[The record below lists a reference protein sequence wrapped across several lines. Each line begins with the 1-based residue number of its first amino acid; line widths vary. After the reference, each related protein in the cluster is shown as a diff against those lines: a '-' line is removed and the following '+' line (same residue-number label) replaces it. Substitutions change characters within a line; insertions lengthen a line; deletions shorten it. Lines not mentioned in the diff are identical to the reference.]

1 MQNLV
6 SPSPLTVIDQI
17 ITRALD
23 ERDRAALTGLG
34 AALAA
39 LAALAVLAPP
49 ADMAKLQARADAAV
63 RFCGGRANV

>member
-6 SPSPLTVIDQI
+6 SPSALATLDQI

-23 ERDRAALTGLG
+23 ERDRAALTGLR
-34 AALAA
+34 AA

-63 RFCGGRANV
+63 RFCGGRTNV

>member
-23 ERDRAALTGLG
+23 ERDRAALTGLR
-34 AALAA
+34 AA
-39 LAALAVLAPP
+39 LAALAVLVPP